1 MLAPMLSLFHPGPV
15 PVPQGSNWGGRRE
28 VLGRE
33 NLSITFLLLET
44 RLEEKA
50 ELRSGT
56 EPARMPAQL
65 SAEAL
70 YDEGLLSYAPL

>member
-1 MLAPMLSLFHPGPV
+1 M
-15 PVPQGSNWGGRRE
+15 
-28 VLGRE
+28 LGRE

-56 EPARMPAQL
+56 EPARSCQHRLSMMKDCYPMPPY
-65 SAEAL
+65 S
-70 YDEGLLSYAPL
+70 EGCYRTDSCTY

>member
-1 MLAPMLSLFHPGPV
+1 MLAPMLSLSHPGPI
-15 PVPQGSNWGGRRE
+15 PVPQGSNWRRE

>member
-1 MLAPMLSLFHPGPV
+1 MLAPMLSLFHPGPI

-50 ELRSGT
+50 EL
-56 EPARMPAQL
+56 
-65 SAEAL
+65 
-70 YDEGLLSYAPL
+70 